1 MFLQVLEE
9 VKVSRE
15 MDRETLLQVAG
26 TSLRTKLS
34 QKVADI
40 VTEVYT
46 LPLSLSST
54 SRVCVC
60 DLCRSRWMPCRQYRE
75 KENQLTFTWWRSWR

>member
-46 LPLSLSST
+46 LPLLIVDQPC
-54 SRVCVC
+54 VCVC
-60 DLCRSRWMPCRQYRE
+60 DLCR
-75 KENQLTFTWWRSWR
+75 

>member
-1 MFLQVLEE
+1 MLEE

-40 VTEVYT
+40 VTEVYIYPPS
-46 LPLSLSST
+46 LLSSV
-54 SRVCVC
+54 SRVCV
-60 DLCRSRWMPCRQYRE
+60 
-75 KENQLTFTWWRSWR
+75 

>member
-1 MFLQVLEE
+1 MRCVLRQVLEE

-34 QKVADI
+34 QKMADI
-40 VTEVYT
+40 VTEVAP
-46 LPLSLSST
+46 LSPLSL
-54 SRVCVC
+54 V
-60 DLCRSRWMPCRQYRE
+60 
-75 KENQLTFTWWRSWR
+75 